1 MKLSTYYGRPWVLYS
16 ISGLLVFLVLAIP
29 LRNTFSLF
37 TKYIRLQNVVSQAQH
52 ITLKNKGLDAFSNF
66 NEDTV
71 VQVFE
76 SVSMAAHANR
86 VIIKRYES
94 PQILQTEGKA
104 QILSQHVILEGEFVS
119 ILKCLQET
127 NIRLTTVKIASL
139 KFDREENNKRIS
151 LVARVIFQTVQSS
164 HGDE

>member
-1 MKLSTYYGRPWVLYS
+1 MKLSTHYSRPWVLYS
-16 ISGLLVFLVLAIP
+16 ISGLLVFIVLAIP
-29 LRNTFSLF
+29 LSNTFLLF
-37 TKYIRLQNVVSQAQH
+37 EKYIRLQNVVSQARH

-94 PQILQTEGKA
+94 PHILQTEGKA

-164 HGDE
+164 HEDE